1 MLSLP
6 VQKTEQAV
14 AVFAQK
20 GKQPITAKIAS
31 LESDADTDG
40 ITVHF
45 QDDTPPLTLGFVA
58 YSPPFSQASS
68 VAAQLGLDMTPT
80 GDIAVTGPFNATSMK
95 GVFAC
100 GDAATTAKAVPIAA
114 ASGCATGAG
123 AAMRLGFE
131 SLGMTSPF

>member
-1 MLSLP
+1 MFT
-6 VQKTEQAV
+6 K
-14 AVFAQK
+14 K
-20 GKQPITAKIAS
+20 GKSPITAKIAR
-31 LESDADTDG
+31 LECDTDTDG

-58 YSPPFSQASS
+58 YAPPFSQASS
-68 VAAQLGLDMTPT
+68 LAAQLGLDMTPT

-100 GDAATTAKAVPIAA
+100 GDAAMTAKAVPIAA
-114 ASGCATGAG
+114 GSGCAAGAG